1 MTTSQPRPESS
12 PALGLTLLNGDSSWL
27 IEIDGTRLL
36 LDPWLEGEAVLLHR
50 SFHVARGAAV
60 PVRVED
66 LGTVDALIV
75 SHPFPDHLNRAT
87 LRKLPR
93 DLPAFAPAVVKPFLK
108 WMGGLGRVTT
118 IPNATRG
125 GRPVAFRSVSLAWC
139 RAAAPLDTTHN
150 ALILRGTE
158 SGATVMYC
166 PHGILLEGPTLAAV
180 ERLLA
185 GRLDALL
192 CSFNHLDLPGYL
204 GGVANLGAEAGAA
217 LTARLSPRFLL
228 ATHDGEKPDS
238 GFIARVEKITYC
250 RDIAGAVKG
259 RAARTVA
266 VTPRTGEPWL
276 AS

>member
-1 MTTSQPRPESS
+1 MSLSQPHPGSDTV
-12 PALGLTLLNGDSSWL
+12 LGLTILNGDSSWL

-50 SFHVARGAAV
+50 ALHVARGAGAA
-60 PVRVED
+60 VRVED
-66 LGTVDALIV
+66 LGAVDALVI

-87 LRKLPR
+87 LRKLPA
-93 DLPAFAPAVVKPFLK
+93 DLPAFAPAVVKPFVK
-108 WMGGLGRVTT
+108 WVGGLRRVTT

-125 GRPVAFRSVSLAWC
+125 GQPVKFQNVSLAWC

-150 ALILRGTE
+150 ALILRGSQ

-180 ERLLA
+180 ERVLA

-228 ATHDGEKPDS
+228 ATHDAEKPDS

-250 RDIAGAVKG
+250 RDIAGAVAA

-266 VTPRTGEPWL
+266 VVPRTGERWL
-276 AS
+276 AG

>member
-1 MTTSQPRPESS
+1 MTTTQPRLEPETPLS
-12 PALGLTLLNGDSSWL
+12 LTLLNGDSSWL

-36 LDPWLEGEAVLLHR
+36 LDPWLEGEAVLLHPA
-50 SFHVARGAAV
+50 FHVARGTGAAV
-60 PVRVED
+60 RLED
-66 LGTVDALIV
+66 LGAVDALVI

-87 LRKLPR
+87 LRKLPA
-93 DLPAFAPAVVKPFLK
+93 DLPAFAPAVVKPFVK
-108 WMGGLGRVTT
+108 WVGGLRRVTT

-125 GRPVAFRSVSLAWC
+125 KEPVAFRNVRLAWC

-166 PHGILLEGPTLAAV
+166 PHGILLEGPTFAAV
-180 ERLLA
+180 ERVLA

-192 CSFNHLDLPGYL
+192 CSFTHLDLPGYL

-228 ATHDGEKPDS
+228 ATHDGVKPDS
-238 GFIARVEKITYC
+238 GFVARVEKITHC
-250 RDIAGAVKG
+250 RDIAAVVAG
-259 RAARTVA
+259 RAGRTA
-266 VTPRTGEPWL
+266 VVNPRTGEAWQ
-276 AS
+276 AM

>member
-1 MTTSQPRPESS
+1 MTTSQPRPESN

-36 LDPWLEGEAVLLHR
+36 LDPWLEGDAVILHPAI
-50 SFHVARGAAV
+50 HVARGAAV

-66 LGTVDALIV
+66 LGPVDALVV
-75 SHPFPDHLNRAT
+75 SHPFPDHLSRAT

-93 DLPAFAPAVVKPFLK
+93 ELPAFAPAVVKPFLK
-108 WMGGLGRVTT
+108 WIGGLRRVTT

-125 GRPVAFRSVSLAWC
+125 GRPVTFRSVSLTWC

-150 ALILRGTE
+150 ALILRGNA
-158 SGATVMYC
+158 SGTTLMYC
-166 PHGILLEGPTLAAV
+166 PHGVLLNGPTLAAV
-180 ERLLA
+180 ERVLA

-192 CSFNHLDLPGYL
+192 CSFTHLDLPGYL

-228 ATHDGEKPDS
+228 ATHDGVKPDS
-238 GFIARVEKITYC
+238 GFIARVEKITHC
-250 RDIAGAVKG
+250 RDIAKAMAG
-259 RAARTVA
+259 RAACTVA